1 MYVVTLISS
10 LFANPDLLII
20 TIIILLTQ
28 GWGSLLCR
36 KEETVSDTK
45 HQKVRFSNDQR
56 KYCVVCYKQG
66 RGQLRVNTCCPDQ
79 CGQFLHITRE
89 RNCFREWHSRDFHER

>member
-1 MYVVTLISS
+1 M
-10 LFANPDLLII
+10 FANPDLLII

-45 HQKVRFSNDQR
+45 HQKVRLPSCNL
-56 KYCVVCYKQG
+56 C
-66 RGQLRVNTCCPDQ
+66 
-79 CGQFLHITRE
+79 
-89 RNCFREWHSRDFHER
+89 